1 MSHFWICC
9 RFVLTVCIPEKPAE
23 STVVFLLLLP
33 PQGFAF
39 TSRDKPGFRPEFLP
53 LTYLAKI
60 LSDIEEQGSVCV
72 YICVCV
78 CILPLEDLDRMCVC
92 VCVRARAKCS
102 SLHHKG
108 ARKEACVWC
117 YILFKTLYLPLT
129 PLPVFQL

>member
-92 VCVRARAKCS
+92 VC
-102 SLHHKG
+102 
-108 ARKEACVWC
+108 ACVLGQNAAVSIIKERGRKRVSGVISSSRRC
-117 YILFKTLYLPLT
+117 ISL
-129 PLPVFQL
+129 